1 MMIFFQ
7 TLLLIFSCGATAR
20 RGRGGAAADR
30 RPGARYGTAVQ
41 VDRFKIRVESAYGVC
56 NQRLKLQYAEMLSNF
71 AFDFS
76 LRRYKMGTER
86 SSLDTNLTEEKEA
99 HEAGTHGWCSPRHR
113 MPYNS
118 RNEG

>member
-1 MMIFFQ
+1 
-7 TLLLIFSCGATAR
+7 
-20 RGRGGAAADR
+20 
-30 RPGARYGTAVQ
+30 
-41 VDRFKIRVESAYGVC
+41 
-56 NQRLKLQYAEMLSNF
+56 MLSNF